1 MILYLLIF
9 YIFKDIKH
17 YKQISMRK
25 KKKPDIDNITY
36 QEKYNKLVG
45 NFRYIS
51 RWYLYKHNCEYL
63 IPDKFISFFN
73 DKKFKPFW
81 NNKKEKMSKEIF
93 MPSKENMKPNIMQN
107 LKFNKN
113 KWFNS
118 EFNVSA
124 SEVNNPIRYKQKE
137 NNFVSTSI
145 ISKKIMF
152 IPNKLQ
158 RDVLKEL
165 FGQYRYF
172 YNRTVEFFNNYD
184 KTKSFYYVNPKD
196 KKTKKEFIVK
206 DKNIYNMYTL
216 RNYIK
221 CNYPQWMKKI
231 KLQSHGIDFAIKE
244 AVDNILKCFKQQE
257 KTGKTFRL
265 KFKTKKDL
273 IQTMNIE
280 KTMLSSINN
289 TIFAGMKID
298 KKFIFKD
305 GIRLKENIKKYDFKD
320 SSLSYDVIL
329 SRFYLNLNHSIKNN
343 KNENNKV
350 CAIDPGIKN
359 FVTIFDE
366 SSVTKIGINC
376 KKTIAKLC
384 LETDII
390 KSRIDKKSYVIN
402 DIRVTM
408 NANRRR
414 NLKKALRR
422 KIIKLKN
429 IRDELHK
436 QTISYLV
443 GNYSRIILPPF
454 ESKKID
460 KKLSSTDTR
469 ILKCLSYYKFK
480 ERLRKKAET
489 MNIFVDEK
497 EEYYTSKTCTKCGNI
512 DYNLGNKNEYNCKK
526 CDIILERDYN
536 GARNI
541 MLRNF

>member
-1 MILYLLIF
+1 MILYLLLF

-17 YKQISMRK
+17 YKQIFMRK
-25 KKKPDIDNITY
+25 KKKPEIDNITY

-51 RWYLYKHNCEYL
+51 CWYLYKHNCDYL
-63 IPDKFISFFN
+63 IPDKFIPFFN
-73 DKKFKPFW
+73 DKKFEPFW

-93 MPSKENMKPNIMQN
+93 MPNKENMKPNMMQN

-118 EFNVSA
+118 EFNVSV

-172 YNRTVEFFNNYD
+172 YNRTIEFFNNYD

-402 DIRVTM
+402 DIRVAM

-512 DYNLGNKNEYNCKK
+512 DYNLGNKNVYNCKK

>member
-93 MPSKENMKPNIMQN
+93 MPSKENMKPNMMQN

-118 EFNVSA
+118 EFNVSTL
-124 SEVNNPIRYKQKE
+124 EVNNPIRYKQKE

-206 DKNIYNMYTL
+206 DKNIYNMFTL

-273 IQTMNIE
+273 IQTINIE

-320 SSLSYDVIL
+320 SSISYDVRL

-350 CAIDPGIKN
+350 CAIDPGIRN

-376 KKTIAKLC
+376 KKTIVKLC

-402 DIRVTM
+402 DIRVVM

-480 ERLRKKAET
+480 ERLIKKAET

-512 DYNLGNKNEYNCKK
+512 DYILGNKNVYNCKK

>member
-1 MILYLLIF
+1 
-9 YIFKDIKH
+9 
-17 YKQISMRK
+17 
-25 KKKPDIDNITY
+25 
-36 QEKYNKLVG
+36 
-45 NFRYIS
+45 
-51 RWYLYKHNCEYL
+51 
-63 IPDKFISFFN
+63 
-73 DKKFKPFW
+73 
-81 NNKKEKMSKEIF
+81 MSKEIF
-93 MPSKENMKPNIMQN
+93 MPNKENMKPNIMQN

-152 IPNKLQ
+152 LPNKSQ
-158 RDVLKEL
+158 RYVLNDL

-172 YNRTVEFFNNYD
+172 YNRTIEFFKNYD

-196 KKTKKEFIVK
+196 KNTKKEFIIN
-206 DKNIYNMYTL
+206 DNYIYSLDVL
-216 RNYIK
+216 RKYIK

-231 KLQSHGIDFAIKE
+231 KLQSHGIDYAIKE

-257 KTGKTFRL
+257 KIGKSFRL

-280 KTMLSSINN
+280 KTMLSTKNN
-289 TIFAGMKID
+289 TIFSGMKID

-305 GIRLKENIKKYDFKD
+305 GIRLKEDIKKYDFKD
-320 SSLSYDVIL
+320 SSLSYDVRL
-329 SRFYLNLNHSIKNN
+329 SKFYLNLNHSIKN
-343 KNENNKV
+343 KQNENNKV
-350 CAIDPGIKN
+350 CSIDPGIKN

-402 DIRVTM
+402 DIRVTI

-429 IRDELHK
+429 IRDEVHK

-443 GNYSRIILPPF
+443 GNYSRIIFDFDGLF
-454 ESKKID
+454 ERS
-460 KKLSSTDTR
+460 
-469 ILKCLSYYKFK
+469 
-480 ERLRKKAET
+480 
-489 MNIFVDEK
+489 
-497 EEYYTSKTCTKCGNI
+497 
-512 DYNLGNKNEYNCKK
+512 
-526 CDIILERDYN
+526 N
-536 GARNI
+536 G
-541 MLRNF
+541 